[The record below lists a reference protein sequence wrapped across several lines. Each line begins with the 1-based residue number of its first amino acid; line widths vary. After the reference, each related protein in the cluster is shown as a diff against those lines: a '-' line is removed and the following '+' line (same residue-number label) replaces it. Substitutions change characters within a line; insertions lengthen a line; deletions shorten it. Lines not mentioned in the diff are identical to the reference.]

1 MTEVAPPA
9 GGWLAIGGI
18 RLNHFGGYQPSWTP
32 CDPLWCAYTF
42 ARCCHFGGTTMPFS
56 SLRDPNDLAR
66 AYAVMDAAWDELKD
80 AVPEDRTAA
89 ERIRLAYLVAG
100 LTPLIL
106 DDDELKQNVLMQFR
120 EQATEVRPVA
130 KPSEQ
135 PSV

>member
-1 MTEVAPPA
+1 
-9 GGWLAIGGI
+9 
-18 RLNHFGGYQPSWTP
+18 
-32 CDPLWCAYTF
+32 
-42 ARCCHFGGTTMPFS
+42 MPFS

-120 EQATEVRPVA
+120 EQATELRPAA